1 MGTPPAPSVGGGSIP
16 GGGVPIGAGVGA
28 GAAGGGVV
36 AAGKGE
42 PPSDGGEAPMV
53 LPHIHSVQS
62 PFHLWI
68 GGCVERAQPRN
79 RRIKQ

>member
-1 MGTPPAPSVGGGSIP
+1 MGTPPAPSVDGGSIP
-16 GGGVPIGAGVGA
+16 GGGVPIGAKVGA
-28 GAAGGGVV
+28 GAAGGEGV

-42 PPSDGGEAPMV
+42 APSDGGEAPIV

-79 RRIKQ
+79 RRMKH